1 MFHTGNTGNMY
12 RYRMSIVQ
20 GEKIIMNQNTEQ
32 DKNYP
37 KQEVEEMSRKLKGE
51 VLKEF
56 EKICPTETSFKR
68 VRKDI
73 HDVFDR
79 VAKETL
85 GRE

>member
-1 MFHTGNTGNMY
+1 MY